1 MLFVRGG
8 SQVTGFHDPLCEGRT
23 TQQREND
30 GRKHFSYV
38 SLYLSHSSGYSSF
51 NVMPSKAMP
60 SLSVMASF
68 LFFGESYGFPV
79 LQGDIIRQD
88 IMHDVH

>member
-1 MLFVRGG
+1 MDDCSMLFVRGG

-68 LFFGESYGFPV
+68 CSSEHPMVSPSCKV
-79 LQGDIIRQD
+79 TSSDRI
-88 IMHDVH
+88 